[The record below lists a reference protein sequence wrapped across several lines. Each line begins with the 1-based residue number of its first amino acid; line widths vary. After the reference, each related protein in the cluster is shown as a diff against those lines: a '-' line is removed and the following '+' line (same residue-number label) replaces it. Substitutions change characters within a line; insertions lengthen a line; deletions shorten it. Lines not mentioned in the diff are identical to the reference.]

1 MIISGLIKHF
11 GFLMFSGR
19 SQGDIWKKWITL
31 WNEIKYCLGFVNS
44 KVIYVNIYWYQVSAC
59 NIINKETLAQV
70 LSCEFCEIFKNTFF
84 TEHLRTTAPDDINR
98 RFSYLVE
105 FDLTLFLVLILVLF
119 FNFAT
124 CQVPVMKV
132 RWKFQVISLLWN
144 LQFALFFLSWRT
156 NKIYQIFRL

>member
-11 GFLMFSGR
+11 GFLMFSGG

-70 LSCEFCEIFKNTFF
+70 LSCECCEIFKNMFS
-84 TEHLRTTAPDDINR
+84 TEHPWMAASTIFQVLTHVLSLDHDFENTSEID
-98 RFSYLVE
+98 YLKI
-105 FDLTLFLVLILVLF
+105 ILCGRIFVLF
-119 FNFAT
+119 SQFIFSIST
-124 CQVPVMKV
+124 C
-132 RWKFQVISLLWN
+132 
-144 LQFALFFLSWRT
+144 
-156 NKIYQIFRL
+156 FRVFIM